1 MTGLLCAECV
11 NDGPDGDVKSNGICV
26 PRCEGGA
33 ASYWR
38 NTLGKFLVLTL
49 LLRWKTGQLDVAID
63 GATIAHLTFFGQ
75 TLLLL
80 GQFGEGDL
88 FGFSDLARSTGA
100 SEENADAVSCGFQLP
115 MFQQFMVTVVVIPLY
130 LLRGTNIINTLQI
143 TLCILC

>member
-1 MTGLLCAECV
+1 MTGLLCAKCI
-11 NDGPDGDVKSNGICV
+11 NDGDVKSNGICI

-33 ASYWR
+33 AKYWR

-75 TLLLL
+75 TLWLL

-88 FGFSDLARSTGA
+88 FGFRSTGA
-100 SEENADAVSCGFQLP
+100 SEENADAVNCGFQLP

-130 LLRGTNIINTLQI
+130 LLRGTTVIKALQI
-143 TLCILC
+143 TLFSGLFC